1 LNNYTPLYLGSL
13 RRIMSAT
20 LGGFVHA
27 KAIENLK
34 VLISDFLV
42 RNGHQVTWSQ
52 ETPCKEG
59 GSYIWKHTFQSGSSS
74 RHLVKFT
81 EDGSG
86 KLFISVDNSIVVE
99 VEKDSRLRASDYH
112 NILESLGR

>member
-1 LNNYTPLYLGSL
+1 MRNNYTPLYSGN
-13 RRIMSAT
+13 RHCIMSVT

-59 GSYIWKHTFQSGSSS
+59 TSYIWKHTFQSGSN
-74 RHLVKFT
+74 RHIVKFT
-81 EDGSG
+81 EDGLG
-86 KLFISVDNSIVVE
+86 KLFISVDNSVVVE
-99 VEKDSRLRASDYH
+99 VERDSRIKASDYH